1 MSQRN
6 AEGSLASLCL
16 SSRWTHLTLPDHL
29 AGGVHRY
36 AAGRASARNSSHNHS
51 HGTMRLQQSS
61 VCRHAMRQQAM
72 SHILAVGDI
81 ITQRS
86 RCGPDAVLTFCCGLA
101 GVAQAHLDSTAWA
114 RHRLAAQAQQAFTA
128 SLPTRSRPEF
138 SCSEGQA
145 PRRHTQIWLS
155 SRICSPGSR
164 AS

>member
-51 HGTMRLQQSS
+51 HGTLRLQQSS

-86 RCGPDAVLTFCCGLA
+86 RCGLNVLLRFGRRGA
-101 GVAQAHLDSTAWA
+101 GAPGQHRAGEAQAGSASAAGL
-114 RHRLAAQAQQAFTA
+114 HRQPAYEKQA
-128 SLPTRSRPEF
+128 
-138 SCSEGQA
+138 
-145 PRRHTQIWLS
+145 
-155 SRICSPGSR
+155 
-164 AS
+164 